1 LNKIS
6 KKNLAQE
13 VKETA
18 SALGANLV
26 GVVPSR
32 SIDSFKPVWVGW
44 KIQEYTQKATEIMP
58 DSKSI
63 IMAGYHVWDDMLEL
77 AIRKDQGWLY
87 PGYLPLRTLEQA
99 IANFLE
105 ARGYKTAF
113 PRLLSYKRLA
123 QLAGFGNYGKNSLII
138 SREFGPWIRLAAVL
152 TNAEMA
158 PDTPFEDDL
167 CRDCDKCLKACP
179 VGALAP
185 YKVDDSKCL
194 VGVHLLD
201 QKGIGQ
207 HELWS
212 KYEPSFTKNSHLMCM
227 ECQKACPYGKSTANQ
242 HRTCPPIDR

>member
-1 LNKIS
+1 
-6 KKNLAQE
+6 
-13 VKETA
+13 
-18 SALGANLV
+18 LV

-44 KIQEYTQKATEIMP
+44 KIQEYTQKTTEIMP

-99 IANFLE
+99 IANFLDV
-105 ARGYKTAF
+105 RGYKTAF

-167 CRDCDKCLKACP
+167 CRDCDKCLKAW
-179 VGALAP
+179 
-185 YKVDDSKCL
+185 
-194 VGVHLLD
+194 LL
-201 QKGIGQ
+201 
-207 HELWS
+207 
-212 KYEPSFTKNSHLMCM
+212 TKLT
-227 ECQKACPYGKSTANQ
+227 TANVWSASTSWTRRALDNMSYGLSMSPLSQ
-242 HRTCPPIDR
+242 RTLISCAWSARRLAHMERAPPISIGLAHPLTGKEMKEKHSMRK